1 MPNYLLYSSIYL
13 LQKKINLDQSQKE
26 KVKENALKKVQQ
38 KDLDFLGITKNKD
51 DQSTIKKYENEEEE
65 LRDLFDQIM
74 LEIDERQQYL
84 EDIKDLNEPKIKDKL
99 KKEII
104 ERVGELQK
112 ITKMREKLKTK
123 NTKK

>member
-1 MPNYLLYSSIYL
+1 M
-13 LQKKINLDQSQKE
+13 KE
-26 KVKENALKKVQQ
+26 KVLKKVPQ
-38 KDLDFLGITKNKD
+38 KDLDFLGITKNKE

-74 LEIDERQQYL
+74 IEIDERQQYL

-104 ERVGELQK
+104 ERVSELQK

-123 NTKK
+123 NNKK